1 MKSKAYQCTELCR
14 IQRLTTRQ
22 FNIRPSTDPNSLRK
36 RLTTPTGRI
45 NGTFDNCHVN
55 SGLHFPCP
63 LRFQSQSRVTA
74 MHSKFVQW
82 IILCAVPLTSPAIPT
97 PNPVTCR
104 TDEATSRDSSKDKAL
119 LINTPKP
126 DQGSFLASKAMEYIF
141 VRRETT
147 MALILMILQ
156 LLETPPQ
163 MRVLIH
169 QSHCHR
175 FCQ

>member
-1 MKSKAYQCTELCR
+1 VAFALP
-14 IQRLTTRQ
+14 LTDFRTGPPGRRV
-22 FNIRPSTDPNSLRK
+22 NEPSTIVMFTQGSISLAAHCS
-36 RLTTPTGRI
+36 P
-45 NGTFDNCHVN
+45 
-55 SGLHFPCP
+55 
-63 LRFQSQSRVTA
+63 SQSRVTA

-163 MRVLIH
+163 IRVLIH